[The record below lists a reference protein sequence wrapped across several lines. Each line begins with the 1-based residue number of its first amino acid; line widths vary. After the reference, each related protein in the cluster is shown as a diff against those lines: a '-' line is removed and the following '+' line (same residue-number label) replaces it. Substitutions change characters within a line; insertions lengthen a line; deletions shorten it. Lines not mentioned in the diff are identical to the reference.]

1 MAAAAVV
8 DLRQTTKPMPRNES
22 ITPFG
27 GDFALLSTYVDFAA
41 DKVVLF
47 GPFPD
52 ENIYLLKL
60 EVYWDTSQ
68 SGALVWDMSYGTL
81 AGVATGDLI
90 SGSTAGRSAAG
101 GDSLDLGM
109 VGVDISGDYIFI
121 ETTTAGTTPAAT
133 TLSVNGIYANY
144 LKHYVD

>member
-90 SGSTAGRSAAG
+90 SGSTAGRMAF
-101 GDSLDLGM
+101 M
-109 VGVDISGDYIFI
+109 PI
-121 ETTTAGTTPAAT
+121 T
-133 TLSVNGIYANY
+133 
-144 LKHYVD
+144 